1 MINIFTSFVNTI
13 MAIVQFAIN
22 AINSLIN
29 LFVKIPTYVTFLT
42 ASLNVLPIIIIPFAL
57 AAIAI
62 YVILFIVG
70 R

>member
-29 LFVKIPTYVTFLT
+29 LFIKIPTYVAFITT
-42 ASLNVLPIIIIPFAL
+42 SINVLPIMIIPFAL
-57 AAIAI
+57 AAVAI